1 MRQVITFTMKPEDYR
16 AMRDV
21 ASSIDESGA
30 SFIKTA
36 IAERM
41 KRLAKKIRP
50 IGRVGEMQ
58 ISENNQ
64 E

>member
-1 MRQVITFTMKPEDYR
+1 
-16 AMRDV
+16 MRDV

-41 KRLAKKIRP
+41 KRLAKKLRP